1 MFIPTI
7 FNPDIYESDEIVEIG
22 DDKLHHIKKVLR
34 KENGSKLK
42 VTNGQGLI
50 LQGKLH
56 NKDVEISSKSIY
68 NRSLSYSI
76 FLPHLRERNRFR
88 FMLEKLTELNSHYIF
103 IGSTENSQKT
113 NIKENNIFSWLVSAI
128 EQSGTPFI
136 PEIEFVPRL
145 DFDKFTNGLDISGK
159 TLLKNKK
166 ELKNIAIG
174 PEGGWSKSEL
184 ANFKSLIRLTDNSL
198 RTETAAITAASLML

>member
-7 FNPDIYESDEIVEIG
+7 FNQDIHESDEIVEIG

-34 KENGSKLK
+34 KKNGSELK

-50 LQGKLH
+50 LQGNLH
-56 NKDVEISSKSIY
+56 NRNVEISSKKIY
-68 NRSLSYSI
+68 NRTLSYSI

-88 FMLEKLTELNSHYIF
+88 FMLEKLTELNSHYVF

-113 NIKENNIFSWLVSAI
+113 NIKENNIFSWIVSTI

-136 PEIEFVPRL
+136 PEIKFVSRL

-159 TLLKNKK
+159 THLKNKK
-166 ELKNIAIG
+166 ELKNLAIG

-184 ANFKSLIRLTDNSL
+184 ANFKSLIRLSDNSL

>member
-7 FNPDIYESDEIVEIG
+7 FNPDIHESDELVRIG

-56 NKDVEISSKSIY
+56 NKDVEISSKNIF
-68 NRSLSYSI
+68 NRTLSYSI

-136 PEIEFVPRL
+136 PEIEFVPGL

>member
-7 FNPDIYESDEIVEIG
+7 FNPDIHESDELVEIG
-22 DDKLHHIKKVLR
+22 YDKLHHIKKVLR
-34 KENGSKLK
+34 KENGSELK

-56 NKDVEISSKSIY
+56 NRNVEISSKNIS
-68 NRSLSYSI
+68 NRTLSYSI

>member
-7 FNPDIYESDEIVEIG
+7 FNPDIHESDELVRIG

-56 NKDVEISSKSIY
+56 NKDVEISSKNIF
-68 NRSLSYSI
+68 NRTLSYSI

-136 PEIEFVPRL
+136 PEIEFVPGL

-184 ANFKSLIRLTDNSL
+184 ANFKSLLRLTDNSL

>member
-7 FNPDIYESDEIVEIG
+7 FNPDIHESDELVEIG
-22 DDKLHHIKKVLR
+22 YDKLHHIKKVLR
-34 KENGSKLK
+34 KDNGSELK

-56 NKDVEISSKSIY
+56 NRNVEISSKNIY
-68 NRSLSYSI
+68 NRTLSYSI

-113 NIKENNIFSWLVSAI
+113 NIKEKNIFSWLVSAI

-159 TLLKNKK
+159 SLLKNKK

-184 ANFKSLIRLTDNSL
+184 ANFKSLIRLADNSL

>member
-7 FNPDIYESDEIVEIG
+7 FNPDIHESDELVKIG

-56 NKDVEISSKSIY
+56 NKDVEISSKNIF
-68 NRSLSYSI
+68 NRTLSYSI

-136 PEIEFVPRL
+136 PEIEFVPGL

>member
-7 FNPDIYESDEIVEIG
+7 FNPDIHESDELVKIG

-56 NKDVEISSKSIY
+56 NKNVEISSKNIY
-68 NRSLSYSI
+68 NRTLSYSI

-136 PEIEFVPRL
+136 PEIEFVPGL

>member
-7 FNPDIYESDEIVEIG
+7 FNPDIHESDELVEIG

-34 KENGSKLK
+34 KENGSELK

-56 NKDVEISSKSIY
+56 NRNVEISSKNIY
-68 NRSLSYSI
+68 NRTLSYSI

-113 NIKENNIFSWLVSAI
+113 NIKEKNIFSWLVSAI

-136 PEIEFVPRL
+136 PEIEFVPGL

-184 ANFKSLIRLTDNSL
+184 ANFKSLIRLADNSL

>member
-7 FNPDIYESDEIVEIG
+7 FNPDIHESDELVEIAG
-22 DDKLHHIKKVLR
+22 DKLHHIKKVLR
-34 KENGSKLK
+34 KENGSELK

-56 NKDVEISSKSIY
+56 NRNVEISSKNIY
-68 NRSLSYSI
+68 NRTLSYSI
-76 FLPHLRERNRFR
+76 FLPYLRERNRFR

-184 ANFKSLIRLTDNSL
+184 ANFKSLIRLAENSL

>member
-7 FNPDIYESDEIVEIG
+7 FNPDIHESDELVEID
-22 DDKLHHIKKVLR
+22 DDKLHHFKKVLR
-34 KENGSKLK
+34 KENGSELK

-56 NKDVEISSKSIY
+56 NRNVEINSKNIY
-68 NRSLSYSI
+68 NRTLSYSI
-76 FLPHLRERNRFR
+76 FLPQLRERNRFR

-113 NIKENNIFSWLVSAI
+113 NIKENNIFSWLVSAL

>member
-7 FNPDIYESDEIVEIG
+7 FNPDIHESDELVKIG

-56 NKDVEISSKSIY
+56 NKDVEISSKNIF
-68 NRSLSYSI
+68 NRTLSYSI

-136 PEIEFVPRL
+136 PEIGFVPGL

>member
-7 FNPDIYESDEIVEIG
+7 FNPDIHESDELVEIG
-22 DDKLHHIKKVLR
+22 GDKLHHIKKVLR
-34 KENGSKLK
+34 KENGSELK

-56 NKDVEISSKSIY
+56 NRNVEISSKNIY
-68 NRSLSYSI
+68 NRTLSYSI

>member
-7 FNPDIYESDEIVEIG
+7 FNPDIHEGDELVEIG

-34 KENGSKLK
+34 KENGSELK

-50 LQGKLH
+50 LQGKLN
-56 NKDVEISSKSIY
+56 NKDVEISSKNIY
-68 NRSLSYSI
+68 NRTLSYSI
-76 FLPHLRERNRFR
+76 FLPYLRERNRFR

-113 NIKENNIFSWLVSAI
+113 TIKENNIFSWLVSAI

-136 PEIEFVPRL
+136 PEIEFVPGL
-145 DFDKFTNGLDISGK
+145 DFDKFTNGLDISGR

-184 ANFKSLIRLTDNSL
+184 NNFKSLIRLTNNSL

>member
-56 NKDVEISSKSIY
+56 NKDVEISSKNIY
-68 NRSLSYSI
+68 NRTLSYSI

-159 TLLKNKK
+159 TFLKNKK

>member
-7 FNPDIYESDEIVEIG
+7 FNPDIHESDELVRIG

-34 KENGSKLK
+34 KDNGSELK

-56 NKDVEISSKSIY
+56 NRNVEISSKNIS
-68 NRSLSYSI
+68 NRTLSYSI

-103 IGSTENSQKT
+103 IGLTENSQKT

-184 ANFKSLIRLTDNSL
+184 ANFKSLLRLTDNSL

>member
-7 FNPDIYESDEIVEIG
+7 FNPDIQESDELVEIG

-56 NKDVEISSKSIY
+56 NKDVEISSKNIY
-68 NRSLSYSI
+68 NRTLSYSI

-128 EQSGTPFI
+128 EQSGIPFI
-136 PEIEFVPRL
+136 PEIEFVPGL

>member
-7 FNPDIYESDEIVEIG
+7 FNPDIHESDELVEIAG
-22 DDKLHHIKKVLR
+22 DKLHHIKKVLR
-34 KENGSKLK
+34 KENGSELK

-56 NKDVEISSKSIY
+56 NRNVEISSKNIY
-68 NRSLSYSI
+68 NRTLSYSI

>member
-7 FNPDIYESDEIVEIG
+7 FNPDIHESDELVEIAG
-22 DDKLHHIKKVLR
+22 DKLHHIKKVLR
-34 KENGSKLK
+34 KENGSELK

-50 LQGKLH
+50 LRGKLH
-56 NKDVEISSKSIY
+56 NRNVEINSKNIY
-68 NRSLSYSI
+68 NRTLSYSI
-76 FLPHLRERNRFR
+76 FLPYLRERNRFR

-103 IGSTENSQKT
+103 IGLTENSQKT

-184 ANFKSLIRLTDNSL
+184 ANFKSLLRLTDNSL

>member
-7 FNPDIYESDEIVEIG
+7 FNPDIHESDELVEIG

-42 VTNGQGLI
+42 VTNAQSLI

-56 NKDVEISSKSIY
+56 NKDVEISSKNIY
-68 NRSLSYSI
+68 NRTLSYSI

-136 PEIEFVPRL
+136 PEIEFVPGL

-184 ANFKSLIRLTDNSL
+184 ANFKSLIRLADNSL

>member
-7 FNPDIYESDEIVEIG
+7 FNPDIHESDELVEID
-22 DDKLHHIKKVLR
+22 DDKLHHFKKVLR
-34 KENGSKLK
+34 KENGSELK

-50 LQGKLH
+50 LRGKLH
-56 NKDVEISSKSIY
+56 NRNVEINSKNIY
-68 NRSLSYSI
+68 NRTLSYSI
-76 FLPHLRERNRFR
+76 FLPYLRERNRFR

-136 PEIEFVPRL
+136 PEIEFVPGL

>member
-7 FNPDIYESDEIVEIG
+7 FNPDIHESDELVEIAG
-22 DDKLHHIKKVLR
+22 DKLHHIKKVLR
-34 KENGSKLK
+34 KENGSELK

-56 NKDVEISSKSIY
+56 NRNVEISSKNIY
-68 NRSLSYSI
+68 NRTLSYSI
-76 FLPHLRERNRFR
+76 FLPYLRERNRFR

-184 ANFKSLIRLTDNSL
+184 ANFKSLIRLADNSL

>member
-7 FNPDIYESDEIVEIG
+7 FNQDIHESDEIVEIG

-34 KENGSKLK
+34 KKNGSELK

-50 LQGKLH
+50 LQGNLH
-56 NKDVEISSKSIY
+56 NRNVEISSKKIY
-68 NRSLSYSI
+68 NRTLSYSI

-88 FMLEKLTELNSHYIF
+88 FMLEKLTELNSHYVF

-113 NIKENNIFSWLVSAI
+113 NIKENNIFSWLVSTI

-136 PEIEFVPRL
+136 PEIKFVSRL

-159 TLLKNKK
+159 THLKNKK
-166 ELKNIAIG
+166 ELKNLAIG

-184 ANFKSLIRLTDNSL
+184 ANFKSLIRLSDNSL

>member
-7 FNPDIYESDEIVEIG
+7 FNPDIHESDELVEIG

-56 NKDVEISSKSIY
+56 NKHVEITSKKIY
-68 NRSLSYSI
+68 NRTLSYSI

-136 PEIEFVPRL
+136 PEIEFVPGL

-184 ANFKSLIRLTDNSL
+184 DNFKSLIRLTDNSL

>member
-7 FNPDIYESDEIVEIG
+7 FNPDIHESDELVKIG

-56 NKDVEISSKSIY
+56 NRNVEISSKNIY
-68 NRSLSYSI
+68 KRTISYSI

-136 PEIEFVPRL
+136 PEIEFVPGL

>member
-7 FNPDIYESDEIVEIG
+7 FNPDINESDEVVEIG

-34 KENGSKLK
+34 KENGSELI

-56 NKDVEISSKSIY
+56 NRNVEISAKNIY
-68 NRSLSYSI
+68 NRTLSYSI
-76 FLPHLRERNRFR
+76 FLPYLRERNRFR
-88 FMLEKLTELNSHYIF
+88 FMLEKLTELNSHYIY

-136 PEIEFVPRL
+136 PEIEFVSRL
-145 DFDKFTNGLDISGK
+145 DFDKFTNGLDVSGK

-184 ANFKSLIRLTDNSL
+184 ANFKSLLRLTDNSL

>member
-7 FNPDIYESDEIVEIG
+7 FNPDIHESDELVKIG

-34 KENGSKLK
+34 KENGSELK

-56 NKDVEISSKSIY
+56 NRNVEISSKNIY

-136 PEIEFVPRL
+136 PEIEFVPGL

>member
-7 FNPDIYESDEIVEIG
+7 FNPDIHESDELVEIAG
-22 DDKLHHIKKVLR
+22 DKLHHIKKVLR
-34 KENGSKLK
+34 KENGSELK

-56 NKDVEISSKSIY
+56 NRNVEISSKNIY
-68 NRSLSYSI
+68 NRTLSYSI
-76 FLPHLRERNRFR
+76 FLPYLRERNRFR

>member
-7 FNPDIYESDEIVEIG
+7 FNPDIHESDELVEID

-34 KENGSKLK
+34 KENGSELK

-56 NKDVEISSKSIY
+56 NRNVEINSKNIY
-68 NRSLSYSI
+68 NRTLSYSI
-76 FLPHLRERNRFR
+76 FLPYLRERNRFR

>member
-7 FNPDIYESDEIVEIG
+7 FNQDIHESDEIVEIA

-34 KENGSKLK
+34 KENGSELK

-56 NKDVEISSKSIY
+56 NRNVEISSKNIY
-68 NRSLSYSI
+68 NRTLSYSI

-136 PEIEFVPRL
+136 PEIKFVSRL

-166 ELKNIAIG
+166 ELKNLAIG

-184 ANFKSLIRLTDNSL
+184 NNFKSLIRLTDNSL

>member
-1 MFIPTI
+1 
-7 FNPDIYESDEIVEIG
+7 
-22 DDKLHHIKKVLR
+22 
-34 KENGSKLK
+34 
-42 VTNGQGLI
+42 
-50 LQGKLH
+50 
-56 NKDVEISSKSIY
+56 
-68 NRSLSYSI
+68 
-76 FLPHLRERNRFR
+76 
-88 FMLEKLTELNSHYIF
+88 MLEKLTELNSHYIF

-113 NIKENNIFSWLVSAI
+113 NVKENNIFSWLVSAI

>member
-7 FNPDIYESDEIVEIG
+7 FNPDINESDELVEIG

-34 KENGSKLK
+34 KENGSELK

-56 NKDVEISSKSIY
+56 NRNVEISSKNIY
-68 NRSLSYSI
+68 NRTLSYSI
-76 FLPHLRERNRFR
+76 FLPYLRERNRFR
-88 FMLEKLTELNSHYIF
+88 FMLEKLTELNSHYIY

-136 PEIEFVPRL
+136 PEIEFVSRL
-145 DFDKFTNGLDISGK
+145 DFDKFTNGLDVSGK

-184 ANFKSLIRLTDNSL
+184 ANFKSLLRLTDNSL

>member
-7 FNPDIYESDEIVEIG
+7 FNPDIHESDELVEIAG
-22 DDKLHHIKKVLR
+22 DKLHHIKKVLR
-34 KENGSKLK
+34 KENGSELK

-56 NKDVEISSKSIY
+56 NRNVEISSKNIY
-68 NRSLSYSI
+68 NRTLSYSI
-76 FLPHLRERNRFR
+76 FLPYLRERNRFR

-103 IGSTENSQKT
+103 IGLTENSQKT

-184 ANFKSLIRLTDNSL
+184 ANFKSLLRLTDNSL

>member
-7 FNPDIYESDEIVEIG
+7 FNPDIHESDELVEIG
-22 DDKLHHIKKVLR
+22 VDKLHHIKKVLR
-34 KENGSKLK
+34 KENGSELK

-50 LQGKLH
+50 LQGKLK
-56 NKDVEISSKSIY
+56 NKDVEISSKNIY
-68 NRSLSYSI
+68 NRTLSYSI

-103 IGSTENSQKT
+103 IGSTENSQKIS
-113 NIKENNIFSWLVSAI
+113 IKENNIFSWLVSAI

-136 PEIEFVPRL
+136 PEIEFVSGL

-184 ANFKSLIRLTDNSL
+184 NNFKSLIRLTDNSL

>member
-7 FNPDIYESDEIVEIG
+7 FNPDIHESDELVRIG

-56 NKDVEISSKSIY
+56 NKDVEISSKNIF
-68 NRSLSYSI
+68 NRTLSYSI

>member
-7 FNPDIYESDEIVEIG
+7 FNPDIHESDELVEIAG
-22 DDKLHHIKKVLR
+22 DKLHHIKKVLR
-34 KENGSKLK
+34 KENGSELK

-56 NKDVEISSKSIY
+56 NRNVEISSKNIY
-68 NRSLSYSI
+68 NRTLSYSI
-76 FLPHLRERNRFR
+76 FLPYLRERNRFR

-184 ANFKSLIRLTDNSL
+184 ANFKSLLRLTDNSL